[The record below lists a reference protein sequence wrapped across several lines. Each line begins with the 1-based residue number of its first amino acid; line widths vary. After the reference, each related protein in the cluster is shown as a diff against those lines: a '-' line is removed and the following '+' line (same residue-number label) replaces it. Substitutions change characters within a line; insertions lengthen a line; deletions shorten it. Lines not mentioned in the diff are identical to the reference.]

1 MNKPL
6 TLGSLF
12 DGSGTFP
19 MMAMLSGIVPV
30 WKSEIE
36 PFPIAVTEKRL
47 PFVKHLGDI
56 NSING
61 AEIEPVDIVTFG
73 SPCTDLSVAGKRQG
87 LNAERSGLFF
97 QAIRIIKEMRGD
109 LQCGKM
115 SQEHSPQ
122 MAEKTSDAFLKNS
135 VRLKT
140 QIYLSLNLKN
150 GQRQEKS
157 WVKISLSPTEH
168 SMLNTGIF
176 PNEERES
183 TLSQILMADV
193 PQKYYLSQKAC
204 LGILRRASERGK
216 KLPEVLELAL
226 KKQAQV

>member
-1 MNKPL
+1 
-6 TLGSLF
+6 
-12 DGSGTFP
+12 
-19 MMAMLSGIVPV
+19 MA
-30 WKSEIE
+30 
-36 PFPIAVTEKRL
+36 
-47 PFVKHLGDI
+47 D
-56 NSING
+56 
-61 AEIEPVDIVTFG
+61 
-73 SPCTDLSVAGKRQG
+73 
-87 LNAERSGLFF
+87 
-97 QAIRIIKEMRGD
+97 
-109 LQCGKM
+109 
-115 SQEHSPQ
+115 
-122 MAEKTSDAFLKNS
+122 KTSDAFLKIS

>member
-1 MNKPL
+1 MEN
-6 TLGSLF
+6 
-12 DGSGTFP
+12 
-19 MMAMLSGIVPV
+19 
-30 WKSEIE
+30 
-36 PFPIAVTEKRL
+36 
-47 PFVKHLGDI
+47 
-56 NSING
+56 
-61 AEIEPVDIVTFG
+61 
-73 SPCTDLSVAGKRQG
+73 
-87 LNAERSGLFF
+87 
-97 QAIRIIKEMRGD
+97 IRD
-109 LQCGKM
+109 SQCGKM
-115 SQEHSPQ
+115 SREHSPQ
-122 MAEKTSDAFLKNS
+122 MAEKISDAFLKNS

-157 WVKISLSPTEH
+157 WVKISLSPTGR

-216 KLPEVLELAL
+216 KLPDVLETAL

>member
-1 MNKPL
+1 MEN
-6 TLGSLF
+6 
-12 DGSGTFP
+12 
-19 MMAMLSGIVPV
+19 
-30 WKSEIE
+30 
-36 PFPIAVTEKRL
+36 
-47 PFVKHLGDI
+47 
-56 NSING
+56 
-61 AEIEPVDIVTFG
+61 
-73 SPCTDLSVAGKRQG
+73 
-87 LNAERSGLFF
+87 
-97 QAIRIIKEMRGD
+97 IRD

-122 MAEKTSDAFLKNS
+122 MAEKTSDVSSKNS

-150 GQRQEKS
+150 GQSQEKL
-157 WVKISLSPTEH
+157 WEKISLLPTEH

-204 LGILRRASERGK
+204 LGILHRASERGK
-216 KLPEVLELAL
+216 KLPDVLEIAL

>member
-1 MNKPL
+1 MEN
-6 TLGSLF
+6 
-12 DGSGTFP
+12 
-19 MMAMLSGIVPV
+19 
-30 WKSEIE
+30 
-36 PFPIAVTEKRL
+36 
-47 PFVKHLGDI
+47 
-56 NSING
+56 
-61 AEIEPVDIVTFG
+61 
-73 SPCTDLSVAGKRQG
+73 
-87 LNAERSGLFF
+87 
-97 QAIRIIKEMRGD
+97 IRD

-193 PQKYYLSQKAC
+193 PQKYYLSQKRVWVFC
-204 LGILRRASERGK
+204 G
-216 KLPEVLELAL
+216 ELQSVARNFPKFWNL
-226 KKQAQV
+226 L

>member
-1 MNKPL
+1 MEN
-6 TLGSLF
+6 
-12 DGSGTFP
+12 
-19 MMAMLSGIVPV
+19 
-30 WKSEIE
+30 
-36 PFPIAVTEKRL
+36 
-47 PFVKHLGDI
+47 
-56 NSING
+56 
-61 AEIEPVDIVTFG
+61 
-73 SPCTDLSVAGKRQG
+73 
-87 LNAERSGLFF
+87 
-97 QAIRIIKEMRGD
+97 IRD

-115 SQEHSPQ
+115 SQGHSPQ
-122 MAEKTSDAFLKNS
+122 MAEKTSDASSKNS

-157 WVKISLSPTEH
+157 WVKISLSPTGR

-216 KLPEVLELAL
+216 KLPDVLELAL
-226 KKQAQV
+226 KKQAQG